1 MFITFEGGEG
11 TGKSTQVK
19 LLAER
24 LRGQGRDVLTT
35 REPGGTPEA
44 EALRA
49 LLVSGEPDRWT
60 ANEELLL
67 NFAARSSH
75 LRQVI
80 VPALAKDQVV
90 ICDRFVDSSFVY
102 QVVAGGADQALFT
115 ALINSIASTPVPNF
129 TFILDIDA
137 AVGAARAAARAAT
150 NNATAENRF
159 ERKGSEFHQKVRS
172 AFAEIA
178 KQQSKRCHL
187 ISASGSE
194 TEVAGMIWAKLHG

>member
-11 TGKSTQVK
+11 TGKSTQVR
-19 LLAER
+19 LLAEK
-24 LRGQGRDVLTT
+24 LRAQGRQVVTT

-75 LRQVI
+75 LRHVI
-80 VPALAKDQVV
+80 VPALAKGQVV

-129 TFILDIDA
+129 TFILDLDT
-137 AVGAARAAARAAT
+137 AVGAARAAARTSAA
-150 NNATAENRF
+150 AENRF
-159 ERKGSEFHQKVRS
+159 ERKGTEFHQKVRS

-178 KQQSKRCHL
+178 KQQYKRCHL
-187 ISASGSE
+187 ISAAGNE
-194 TEVAGMIWAKLHG
+194 TEVAALIWAKLHG

>member
-24 LRGQGRDVLTT
+24 LRGQGRDVVTT

-49 LLVSGEPDRWT
+49 LLVSGATGRWS

-67 NFAARSSH
+67 NFAARGSH
-75 LRQVI
+75 LRGLI
-80 VPALAKDQVV
+80 KPALAAGKIV

-102 QVVAGGADQALFT
+102 QCVAGGASKALF
-115 ALINSIASTPVPNF
+115 AELVKVMASDAVPDR
-129 TFILDIDA
+129 TLILDIVPDQGL
-137 AVGAARAAARAAT
+137 VRAQQRAGT
-150 NNATAENRF
+150 ENRF
-159 ERKGSEFHQKVRS
+159 ESKGQAFHGKVRDGFLQV
-172 AFAEIA
+172 AR
-178 KQQSKRCHL
+178 KNPTRCKL
-187 ISASGSE
+187 IDASGSIE
-194 TEVAGMIWAKLHG
+194 GVAQLIWQHFHG